1 MFKKGIVLLLFVLVL
16 AACGTK
22 EEGKETDIDSGK
34 LATNE
39 VHASTKDFPS
49 FEQEEVEV
57 LPVENEVEPVES
69 QPVVEEESVQVEQ
82 VQQENK
88 EEEVVEQTFTLA
100 EVKELGDQLLFDFYE
115 DLGEVRETTDGIEN
129 RLIIHEN
136 PQSDL
141 FKQAREKTIQKVSAY
156 LTDTF
161 IVNQLDE
168 YISWFHC
175 HCDVWMTPNLSGD
188 SDIQIGAKILEQTND
203 YILLQFKILGS
214 ELRGTDSGLYHME
227 FVKEEGHWKLNKLEN
242 KGNVNLTE
250 EDFTTPWLEH
260 IDEVEFMDDNLV
272 RIVYNN
278 GHYFNPENYYD
289 AVTGH
294 VR

>member
-22 EEGKETDIDSGK
+22 EEGKETDIESGK

-49 FEQEEVEV
+49 FEQEEVEI
-57 LPVENEVEPVES
+57 LPEENEVEPVE
-69 QPVVEEESVQVEQ
+69 PEPVQVEQ
-82 VQQENK
+82 VQ
-88 EEEVVEQTFTLA
+88 EEDNHEVVDQQLTLA
-100 EVKELGDQLLFDFYE
+100 DVKELGDQLLFDLYA
-115 DLGEVRETTDGIEN
+115 DIREVRETTETIDD
-129 RLIIHEN
+129 RLIIHED
-136 PQSDL
+136 PQSEL
-141 FKQAREKTIQKVSAY
+141 FKQAREKTIQKVSGY
-156 LTDTF
+156 ITDTF
-161 IVNQLDE
+161 ITNQLDE

-175 HCDVWMTPNLSGD
+175 HCDVWTTPNLSDD
-188 SDIQIGAKILEQTND
+188 SDIEIGAKVLEQTND